1 MGLLDATGTGTGV
14 GATLVGGGAIGVGGA
29 LPGGLS
35 TIMGF
40 IDTDGPPD
48 GPTVSSSADVGAGD
62 GAFGFGAD
70 VVGAGAVA
78 GPGFLG
84 VFDAGVSGN
93 MLRITEVTP
102 CAVSDSGGG
111 GGGIGTGGDWAPA
124 NAVDEVASGLA
135 EVEEVEDEVLDVELL
150 EFAAAVGAVPPC
162 LFTLVQRRPRKVVM
176 LDSIQPAVEYACG
189 AEERVDWWSC
199 TGGWPAYDSQ
209 R

>member
-1 MGLLDATGTGTGV
+1 LGDSFGFGSEGGAAEALGLLDATGTGTGV
-14 GATLVGGGAIGVGGA
+14 GATVVGGGAIGVGGA
-29 LPGGLS
+29 LPGELS

-40 IDTDGPPD
+40 IDTEAP

-70 VVGAGAVA
+70 VTGVGAGAGA
-78 GPGFLG
+78 GFLG

-93 MLRITEVTP
+93 ILRTTEFTP

-124 NAVDEVASGLA
+124 EVVDEAASGLA
-135 EVEEVEDEVLDVELL
+135 EVEVVLEEVFEVELVE
-150 EFAAAVGAVPPC
+150 FAAAAVGAVPPC

-189 AEERVDWWSC
+189 AEE
-199 TGGWPAYDSQ
+199 
-209 R
+209 